1 MTPTSPTGQAAIAT
15 GAADRPNLVDDG
27 YVAR

>member
-1 MTPTSPTGQAAIAT
+1 MTSTSPTGQVAIAT